1 MLKTG
6 LKPRRKA
13 RSKPRSRARRRQ
25 PLSTR
30 RTTLTLPV
38 ELLKKLERLA
48 THRHQTL
55 SAAAACLLKD
65 SLVHHFPE
73 TANASSILEMWRKI
87 LSTSDRRGT
96 HACGRYHSRRAGNWK
111 RVIDPLSGPCVFDT
125 SARVISVIEL
135 PKLNRNGSGPIRG
148 RFPHTYLS

>member
-6 LKPRRKA
+6 SKTRRKA
-13 RSKPRSRARRRQ
+13 RLKPRSRARRRPQ
-25 PLSTR
+25 SSTR

-73 TANASSILEMWRKI
+73 TANGSSVLEMWRRSYAPLTDEERMLVDGII
-87 LSTSDRRGT
+87 LEEPG
-96 HACGRYHSRRAGNWK
+96 
-111 RVIDPLSGPCVFDT
+111 I
-125 SARVISVIEL
+125 
-135 PKLNRNGSGPIRG
+135 GSE
-148 RFPHTYLS
+148 